1 MIAALFDLHG
11 NLPALDATLD
21 DARAAGAERF
31 LLGGDYAAFG
41 AWPLETVGRLEALGD
56 AATWIR
62 GNWERWQA
70 EPDGAPQT
78 EVVQGAGAF
87 AVAALGAARVERL
100 AALPQTLATA
110 GLRISHASPLG
121 DMEAFAPAAGDDER
135 VLAGAGERLQL
146 GGHVHVQYARDG
158 AGGIRIVNPG
168 SVGLPWDGDR
178 RAAYALIGP
187 DLAVTLRRVA
197 YDDERSA
204 AALDAIGE
212 PWSELTARRLR
223 KARFDAL

>member
-1 MIAALFDLHG
+1 MACVWRAG
-11 NLPALDATLD
+11 SSQRWT
-21 DARAAGAERF
+21 ARVSRSAAG
-31 LLGGDYAAFG
+31 
-41 AWPLETVGRLEALGD
+41 TVPSPSSSI
-56 AATWIR
+56 ATW
-62 GNWERWQA
+62 A
-70 EPDGAPQT
+70 QT
-78 EVVQGAGAF
+78 
-87 AVAALGAARVERL
+87 
-100 AALPQTLATA
+100 ALPQTLATA

-223 KARFDAL
+223 QARFDAL